1 MIQRGDVYFASLGYC
16 TGSEQGGER
25 PVIIIQNNKGNTFS
39 PTVLVAC
46 ITKRRK
52 KNLPTHV
59 ILPKELGFE
68 YDSVVMTEQIKTLD
82 KSRIGNFV
90 CHVPDEYM
98 EMVDK
103 SLKVS
108 FGMVEKEQDNMEKL
122 QIFENEE
129 FGNVRTI
136 QNPDGSISINAE
148 DTAIGFGWTQTK
160 AGKIYV
166 RWETINAYCKELE
179 FSQLVGKET
188 YIPESIFYMLAMKAN
203 NDRAFRFQKW
213 IAMDVLPSIRK
224 TGSYNNPQNMSP
236 EEQIK
241 LIATGYVEMSEKIDN
256 VEKELENFKNDMPLL
271 GVEETRITTAVRSK
285 GVRVLGGK
293 DSNAY
298 ADKSLRR
305 RVFSD
310 IYRELKRQFQVG
322 TYKAIKRSQ
331 CEVALEIINDY
342 EPPLAL
348 EEEIRDCNAQ
358 ESFVSEIA

>member
-25 PVIIIQNNKGNTFS
+25 PVIVVQNNKGNTFS

-103 SLKVS
+103 SL
-108 FGMVEKEQDNMEKL
+108 
-122 QIFENEE
+122 
-129 FGNVRTI
+129 R
-136 QNPDGSISINAE
+136 
-148 DTAIGFGWTQTK
+148 
-160 AGKIYV
+160 
-166 RWETINAYCKELE
+166 R
-179 FSQLVGKET
+179 
-188 YIPESIFYMLAMKAN
+188 
-203 NDRAFRFQKW
+203 
-213 IAMDVLPSIRK
+213 
-224 TGSYNNPQNMSP
+224 
-236 EEQIK
+236 
-241 LIATGYVEMSEKIDN
+241 
-256 VEKELENFKNDMPLL
+256 
-271 GVEETRITTAVRSK
+271 
-285 GVRVLGGK
+285 RVF
-293 DSNAY
+293 
-298 ADKSLRR
+298 KSLRR